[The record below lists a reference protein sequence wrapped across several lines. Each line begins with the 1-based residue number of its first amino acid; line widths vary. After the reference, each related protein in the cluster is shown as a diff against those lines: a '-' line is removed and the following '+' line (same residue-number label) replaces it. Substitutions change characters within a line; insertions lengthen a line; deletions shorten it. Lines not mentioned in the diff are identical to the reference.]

1 MTALDIRPV
10 AGAIGAEIAGLD
22 LSAELDGATV
32 EALRAAFRDHLVLFF
47 RGQDLSPARHSA
59 FAALFGEVD
68 REPFVYP
75 LVMPHAEGHPEVLH
89 VIKEAEDGG
98 INFGGLWHYDVT
110 YRERPHLGSVIQA
123 REIPPAGGDTMWA
136 NQYLAYET
144 LSEGMRILLGRL
156 RAIHSNTLTYGGD
169 EARYAPAPGAT
180 TGKRAAPPA
189 ERIETAHPAVRSH
202 PESGRKALF
211 VNRVFTERF
220 EGMSLEESKPLLEFL
235 WDHAV
240 RPEFTCRWRWRT
252 GDVAVWDNR
261 CTQHFALNDYY
272 GRRREV
278 HRVAIHGERPV

>member
-1 MTALDIRPV
+1 MTVLDIRPV
-10 AGAIGAEIAGLD
+10 ACAIGAEIVGLN
-22 LSAELDGATV
+22 LSTEFDDATV
-32 EALRAAFRDHLVLFF
+32 AALRTAFRDYLVLFF
-47 RGQDLSPARHSA
+47 RDQDLTPARHSA
-59 FAALFGEVD
+59 FAGLFGEVD

-75 LVMPHAEGHPEVLH
+75 LVMPHAEGHPEVLR

-110 YRERPHLGSVIQA
+110 YRERPHLGSVIHA
-123 REIPPAGGDTMWA
+123 HEVPPAGGDTMWA
-136 NQYLAYET
+136 NQYLALET
-144 LSEGMRILLGRL
+144 LSDGMRALLDRL
-156 RAIHSNTLTYGGD
+156 RAVHSNALTHGGD
-169 EARYAPAPGAT
+169 KVRYAPAPGSR
-180 TGKRAAPPA
+180 TGERASLPV
-189 ERIETAHPAVRSH
+189 ERVETAHPVARTH

-220 EGMSLEESKPLLEFL
+220 AGMTMAESEPLLAFL

-240 RPEFTCRWRWRT
+240 RPEFTCRWHWRA

-272 GRRREV
+272 GHRREV